1 MSLNAMKRLH
11 TFWLAIA
18 CLVLASVFS
27 SIAASTNSIVWHKA
41 ADRVD
46 ADVRGLTLW
55 PFLEKL
61 AAAAEWKI
69 FVEPGAE
76 RTVSAKFKD
85 QPSGDALKMLLGDL
99 NFALVPQTNGPALLY
114 VFRTTMQNATRQVVM
129 PKPVRRVA
137 NQLLVRVKPGTDMD
151 ALAKL
156 IGAKIVGRM
165 DKLGVYLLQ
174 FDDAAATD
182 AALAQL
188 KTNSDVLDVDYN
200 YYFDPLPAPEPA
212 SSASLP
218 ANSGPV
224 SLKLNPPTAGDPCS
238 PIIGLIDTGIQSQS
252 LGNLAQSILPSLSA
266 VGDTGSGA
274 SPQSLGD
281 PVARFTPKQ
290 TSVAAAAVVYPTH
303 GTSMAYTILN
313 AISQSSNGSSS
324 ARILPVDVYGTGGT
338 TTSWNVAMG
347 VKLAVDNGATI
358 LNLSLGGS
366 GDNSVLNNVI
376 QQAIADG
383 VVVFGAAGNTPVNT
397 PTYPA
402 AYPGVYDVTALGSPG
417 QLASYANFSPQVDL
431 ALPGTSVVYL
441 GNQAYVV
448 QGTSPAT
455 AYASGV
461 AAGTKSVNCLTWAEI
476 LAAMQKKF
484 PVPVM

>member
-1 MSLNAMKRLH
+1 MQLLRNCGFALICL
-11 TFWLAIA
+11 TFVCCAH
-18 CLVLASVFS
+18 
-27 SIAASTNSIVWHKA
+27 AADTNSLVWHKA

-46 ADVRGLTLW
+46 ADLRSEPLW
-55 PFLEKL
+55 PLLEQI
-61 AAAAEWKI
+61 AVAAEWKI

-76 RTVSAKFKD
+76 HTASVTFKNL
-85 QPSGDALKMLLGDL
+85 PSGDALKRLLGDL
-99 NFALVPQTNGPALLY
+99 NFALVPRTNAPSLLY
-114 VFRTTMQNATRQVVM
+114 VFRTTMQNATRPVVIA
-129 PKPVRRVA
+129 KPVKRIS
-137 NQLLVRVKPGTDMD
+137 NQLLLRVKPGTDIE

-156 IGAKIVGRM
+156 MGAKIIGRM

-174 FDDAAATD
+174 FGDAAATD

-188 KTNSDVLDVDYN
+188 KNNSDVLDVDYN
-200 YYFDPLPAPEPA
+200 YYFDPLPSVEPI
-212 SSASLP
+212 SSSSLP

-224 SLKLNPPTAGDPCS
+224 SLKLNPPTPGDPCS

-252 LGNLAQSILPSLSA
+252 LGNLNQSILPSISA

-274 SPQSLGD
+274 SPQSLGN
-281 PVARFTPKQ
+281 PVALFAPKQ
-290 TSVAAAAVVYPTH
+290 TTVAAAGVVYPTH

-313 AISQSSNGSSS
+313 AVSQSSGGSSS
-324 ARILPVDVYGTGGT
+324 ARILPVDVYGAGET

-347 VKLAVDNGATI
+347 VKTAVDNGATI

-366 GDNSVLNNVI
+366 GNSSVLNDVI
-376 QQAIADG
+376 QQAISDG

-417 QLASYANFSPQVDL
+417 QLACYANFSPQVDM
-431 ALPGTSVVYL
+431 ALPGTSVIYL
-441 GNQAYVV
+441 GTQAYIV

-476 LAAMQKKF
+476 ISAMRTKF
-484 PVPVM
+484 PVPTK

>member
-1 MSLNAMKRLH
+1 MKMRFTKL
-11 TFWLAIA
+11 FLL
-18 CLVLASVFS
+18 LVLLVCAVATLR
-27 SIAASTNSIVWHKA
+27 AATATNSLVWHKA

-46 ADVRGLTLW
+46 ADVHGEALW
-55 PFLEKL
+55 PLLEQI
-61 AAAAEWKI
+61 AVSAEWKI

-76 RTVSAKFKD
+76 HKASAKFKD
-85 QPSGDALKMLLGDL
+85 LPSGEALKMLLGDL
-99 NFALVPQTNGPALLY
+99 NFAMVPQTNGPSLLY
-114 VFRTTMQNATRQVVM
+114 VFRTTMHNATKQVVVA
-129 PKPVRRVA
+129 KPAKRVA
-137 NQLLVRVKPGTDMD
+137 NQLLVHVKPGTAID
-151 ALAKL
+151 ALAKS
-156 IGAKIVGRM
+156 IGAKVVGRM
-165 DKLGVYLLQ
+165 DMLGVYLLQ
-174 FDDAAATD
+174 FGDAAATD
-182 AALAQL
+182 VALAQL
-188 KTNSDVLDVDYN
+188 KNNSDVLDVDYN
-200 YYFDPLPAPEPA
+200 YYFDPLPSVEPV
-212 SSASLP
+212 SSSSVP

-224 SLKLNPPTAGDPCS
+224 SLKLNPPTSGDPCS

-252 LGNLAQSILPSLSA
+252 LGNLNQSILPALSA

-281 PVARFTPKQ
+281 PVALFTPKQ
-290 TSVAAAAVVYPTH
+290 TTAAAGVVYPTH

-313 AISQSSNGSSS
+313 AISQSSGGSSS
-324 ARILPVDVYGTGGT
+324 ARVLPVDVYGTGGT

-358 LNLSLGGS
+358 LNLSLGGA
-366 GDNSVLNNVI
+366 GDNSVLNNVL
-376 QQAIADG
+376 QQAISAG

-417 QLASYANFSPQVDL
+417 QLAAYANYSPQVDM

-441 GNQAYVV
+441 GSQAYVV

-461 AAGTKSVNCLTWAEI
+461 AAGTKSVNCLTWLEI
-476 LAAMQKKF
+476 LSAMQKKF
-484 PVPVM
+484 PVPAK